1 VRERGRTNPVV
12 NKRGKKEE
20 QKKTTYPA
28 KTSSKKKIEKSY
40 HHGLSG
46 NRPISPL
53 NTNLRVSL

>member
-1 VRERGRTNPVV
+1 VV

-53 NTNLRVSL
+53 STNLRVSL